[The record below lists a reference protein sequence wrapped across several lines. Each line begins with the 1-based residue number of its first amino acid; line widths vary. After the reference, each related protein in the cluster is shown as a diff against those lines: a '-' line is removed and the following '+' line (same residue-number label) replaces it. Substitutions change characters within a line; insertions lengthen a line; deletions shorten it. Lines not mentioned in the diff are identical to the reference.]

1 MSNYKLDTICVQGG
15 YKPENGEARTLPIY
29 QSTTYKYDSADHLG
43 DLFDLKAD
51 GHMYSR
57 ISNPTLACV
66 EAKIAEMEGGVGAM
80 LVSSGQAANLTA
92 VLNITSAGQNI
103 ISLASI
109 YGGTVNLFAVT
120 LKKMGIEVRFAT
132 PDMTDEE
139 IEAMM
144 DENTRLLF
152 GETVANPAL
161 VVFDIERYAKLAHKH
176 DMPLV
181 VDNTF
186 ATPVLCRPFEYGCDI
201 VTHSTT
207 KYMDGHA
214 TVVGGCIVD
223 SGKFDWSVGGRY
235 PELTT
240 PDESYHGVVYTE
252 SFGPAAY
259 VTKARVQ
266 MLRDMGNTMSPMAAF
281 LLNLGLETLHL
292 RVKRHCENAQRI
304 AEWLSQNDKVAWV
317 NYSGLPDNPYH
328 ALAQKYMPGGSCG
341 VISFGLVGGR
351 SAAELNTGLANLIQS
366 GLNRLFG
373 AGQSILGILVC
384 HLVELAGALFRLG
397 HDLAGLFLGRI
408 EHLAVGNLGAGLQ
421 LCLTHHALHISF
433 RILHELLAGSQQLLR
448 TLDFHGDLCAQFI
461 QQIQHLIALQNALLC
476 TKRQTP
482 GILNH
487 FI

>member
-15 YKPENGEARTLPIY
+15 YKPGNSEPRTLPIY

-66 EAKIAEMEGGVGAM
+66 EDKISEMEGGVGAM

-132 PDMTDEE
+132 PEMTDAE

-176 DMPLV
+176 NMPLV

-240 PDESYHGVVYTE
+240 PDDSYHGVVYTE
-252 SFGPAAY
+252 SFGAAAY
-259 VTKARVQ
+259 ITKARVQ

-281 LLNLGLETLHL
+281 LLNLGLETLAL
-292 RVKRHCENAQRI
+292 RMERHCANALAV
-304 AEWLSQNDKVAWV
+304 AEFLQSHECVDWVDYPLLPGNSQ
-317 NYSGLPDNPYH
+317 YE
-328 ALAQKYMPGGSCG
+328 LAQKYLSKGACG
-341 VISFGLVGGR
+341 VISVGIKGGR
-351 SAAELNTGLANLIQS
+351 AAATKFLDNLKLLNIVVHVADARS
-366 GLNRLFG
+366 
-373 AGQSILGILVC
+373 C
-384 HLVELAGALFRLG
+384 
-397 HDLAGLFLGRI
+397 
-408 EHLAVGNLGAGLQ
+408 
-421 LCLTHHALHISF
+421 ALHPASTTHRQLTEEQLNACGVRPEQVRLSIGIENIQD
-433 RILHELLAGSQQLLR
+433 ILAD
-448 TLDFHGDLCAQFI
+448 LDQ
-461 QQIQHLIALQNALLC
+461 ALKA
-476 TKRQTP
+476 
-482 GILNH
+482 
-487 FI
+487 

>member
-1 MSNYKLDTICVQGG
+1 MSNYKIQTKCIQSG
-15 YKPENGEARTLPIY
+15 YKPENGEPRVLPIY

-43 DLFDLKAD
+43 DLFDLKVG

-57 ISNPTLACV
+57 ISNPTLECV
-66 EAKIAEMEGGVGAM
+66 EAKIADMEGGVGAM

-144 DENTRLLF
+144 DENTRMIF

-161 VVFDIERYAKLAHKH
+161 VVFDIERYANLAHKH
-176 DMPLV
+176 NMPLV

-186 ATPVLCRPFEYGCDI
+186 ATPVLCRPFEFGCDI

-223 SGKFDWSVGGRY
+223 SGKFDWNVGGRY

-240 PDESYHGVVYTE
+240 PDESYHGLTYTE
-252 SFGPAAY
+252 SFGAAAY
-259 VTKARVQ
+259 IVKARVQ

-281 LLNLGLETLHL
+281 LLNLGLETLAL
-292 RVKRHCENAQRI
+292 RMEKHCANAL
-304 AEWLSQNDKVAWV
+304 AVAKFLESHECVDWVDYPLLKGNSQ
-317 NYSGLPDNPYH
+317 Y
-328 ALAQKYMPGGSCG
+328 ALAQKYLPNGACG
-341 VISFGLVGGR
+341 VISVGIKGGR
-351 SAAELNTGLANLIQS
+351 AAATKFLDNLKLMNIVVHVADARS
-366 GLNRLFG
+366 
-373 AGQSILGILVC
+373 C
-384 HLVELAGALFRLG
+384 
-397 HDLAGLFLGRI
+397 
-408 EHLAVGNLGAGLQ
+408 
-421 LCLTHHALHISF
+421 ALHPASTTH
-433 RILHELLAGSQQLLR
+433 RQLTDEQLTACGVRPEQVRLSIGIEDVEDIIADLDQALR
-448 TLDFHGDLCAQFI
+448 A
-461 QQIQHLIALQNALLC
+461 
-476 TKRQTP
+476 
-482 GILNH
+482 
-487 FI
+487 

>member
-1 MSNYKLDTICVQGG
+1 MSNYKLDTLCVQGG
-15 YKPENGEARTLPIY
+15 YKPENGQARTLPIY

-43 DLFDLKAD
+43 DLFDLKVG

-57 ISNPTLACV
+57 ISNPTLECV
-66 EAKIAEMEGGVGAM
+66 EAKISEMEGGVGAM

-132 PDMTDEE
+132 PDMTDAE

-144 DENTRLLF
+144 DENTRMIF

-161 VVFDIERYAKLAHKH
+161 VVFDIERYANLAHKH
-176 DMPLV
+176 NMPLV

-186 ATPVLCRPFEYGCDI
+186 ATPILCRPFEYGCDI

-240 PDESYHGVVYTE
+240 PDDSYHGVVYTE
-252 SFGPAAY
+252 SFGPAAFI
-259 VTKARVQ
+259 TKARVQ

-281 LLNLGLETLHL
+281 LLNLGLETLAL
-292 RVKRHCENAQRI
+292 RMERHCANALAVAKFLQNHECVDWVDYPLLEGNAQYDL
-304 AEWLSQNDKVAWV
+304 AKK
-317 NYSGLPDNPYH
+317 YLPDG
-328 ALAQKYMPGGSCG
+328 ACG
-341 VISFGLVGGR
+341 VISVGIKGGR
-351 SAAELNTGLANLIQS
+351 AAATKFLDNLKLMNIVVHVADARS
-366 GLNRLFG
+366 
-373 AGQSILGILVC
+373 C
-384 HLVELAGALFRLG
+384 
-397 HDLAGLFLGRI
+397 
-408 EHLAVGNLGAGLQ
+408 
-421 LCLTHHALHISF
+421 ALHPASTTHRQLTEEQLNACGVKPEQVRLSIGIENIDD
-433 RILHELLAGSQQLLR
+433 ILADLDQALR
-448 TLDFHGDLCAQFI
+448 A
-461 QQIQHLIALQNALLC
+461 
-476 TKRQTP
+476 
-482 GILNH
+482 
-487 FI
+487 

>member
-15 YKPENGEARTLPIY
+15 YKPGNSEPRTLPIY

-66 EAKIAEMEGGVGAM
+66 EDKIAEMEGGVGAM

-132 PDMTDEE
+132 PDMTDAE

-176 DMPLV
+176 HMPLV

-240 PDESYHGVVYTE
+240 PDDSYHGVVYTE

-266 MLRDMGNTMSPMAAF
+266 MLRDMGNTMAPMAAF
-281 LLNLGLETLHL
+281 LLNLGLETLAL
-292 RVKRHCENAQRI
+292 RMERHCAN
-304 AEWLSQNDKVAWV
+304 
-317 NYSGLPDNPYH
+317 
-328 ALAQKYMPGGSCG
+328 ALAVAEFLRNHECVDWVDYPLLPGNSQYDLAKKYLPKGACG
-341 VISFGLVGGR
+341 VISVGIKGGR
-351 SAAELNTGLANLIQS
+351 AAATKFLDNLKLLNIVVHVADARS
-366 GLNRLFG
+366 
-373 AGQSILGILVC
+373 C
-384 HLVELAGALFRLG
+384 
-397 HDLAGLFLGRI
+397 
-408 EHLAVGNLGAGLQ
+408 
-421 LCLTHHALHISF
+421 ALHPASTTHRQLTEEQLNACGVKPEQVRLSIGIENIED
-433 RILHELLAGSQQLLR
+433 ILADLDQALR
-448 TLDFHGDLCAQFI
+448 A
-461 QQIQHLIALQNALLC
+461 
-476 TKRQTP
+476 
-482 GILNH
+482 
-487 FI
+487 

>member
-1 MSNYKLDTICVQGG
+1 MSDKKNYKLETQCVQGG
-15 YKPENGEARTLPIY
+15 YTPGNGEARNLPIY

-43 DLFDLKAD
+43 DLFDLKVE

-66 EAKIAEMEGGVGAM
+66 ESKIADMEGGVGAM

-103 ISLASI
+103 IAMASI

-120 LKKMGIEVRFAT
+120 LKKMGIETRFVT

-139 IEAMM
+139 IEALI
-144 DENTRLLF
+144 DENTRLFF
-152 GETVANPAL
+152 GETLANPAL

-176 DMPLV
+176 GMPLV

-186 ATPVLCRPFEYGCDI
+186 TTPILCRPFEFGCDI

-240 PDESYHGVVYTE
+240 PDDSYHGVIYTE

-259 VTKARVQ
+259 ITKARVQ

-281 LLNLGLETLHL
+281 LLNLGLETLAL
-292 RVKRHCENAQRI
+292 RMERHSENALAAARFLKDHPCV
-304 AEWLSQNDKVAWV
+304 EWV
-317 NYSGLPDNPYH
+317 NYPLLEGDSQYD
-328 ALAQKYMPGGSCG
+328 LAQKYMPTGACG
-341 VISFGLVGGR
+341 VISVGIKGGR
-351 SAAELNTGLANLIQS
+351 AAACKFLDNLKLFNIVVHVADARSCALHPASTTHRQLTDAQLDACGVRPELV
-366 GLNRLFG
+366 RLSVG
-373 AGQSILGILVC
+373 
-384 HLVELAGALFRLG
+384 
-397 HDLAGLFLGRI
+397 I
-408 EHLAVGNLGAGLQ
+408 EHIDDIIADLDQ
-421 LCLTHHALHISF
+421 ALK
-433 RILHELLAGSQQLLR
+433 A
-448 TLDFHGDLCAQFI
+448 
-461 QQIQHLIALQNALLC
+461 
-476 TKRQTP
+476 
-482 GILNH
+482 
-487 FI
+487 

>member
-15 YKPENGEARTLPIY
+15 YKPENGEPRTLPIY

-43 DLFDLKAD
+43 DLFDLKAA
-51 GHMYSR
+51 GHMNSR
-57 ISNPTLACV
+57 ISTPTLACV

-132 PDMTDEE
+132 PDMTDAE

-240 PDESYHGVVYTE
+240 PDDSYHGVVYTE

-281 LLNLGLETLHL
+281 LLNLGLETLAL
-292 RVKRHCENAQRI
+292 RMERHCANALAVAQFLSTHECVDWVDYPLLEGNAQYDL
-304 AEWLSQNDKVAWV
+304 AKKYLSKGA
-317 NYSGLPDNPYH
+317 
-328 ALAQKYMPGGSCG
+328 CG
-341 VISFGLVGGR
+341 VISVGIMGGR
-351 SAAELNTGLANLIQS
+351 AAATKFLDNLKLMNIVVHVADARS
-366 GLNRLFG
+366 
-373 AGQSILGILVC
+373 C
-384 HLVELAGALFRLG
+384 
-397 HDLAGLFLGRI
+397 
-408 EHLAVGNLGAGLQ
+408 
-421 LCLTHHALHISF
+421 ALHPASTTHRQLTEEQLNACGVKPEQVRLSIGIENIED
-433 RILHELLAGSQQLLR
+433 ILADLDQALR
-448 TLDFHGDLCAQFI
+448 A
-461 QQIQHLIALQNALLC
+461 
-476 TKRQTP
+476 
-482 GILNH
+482 
-487 FI
+487 

>member
-1 MSNYKLDTICVQGG
+1 MSNYKLDTLCVQGG

-43 DLFDLKAD
+43 DLFDLKVG

-57 ISNPTLACV
+57 ISNPTLECV
-66 EAKIAEMEGGVGAM
+66 EAKISEMEGGVGAM

-144 DENTRLLF
+144 DENTRMIF

-161 VVFDIERYAKLAHKH
+161 VVFDIERYANLAHKH
-176 DMPLV
+176 GMPLV

-186 ATPVLCRPFEYGCDI
+186 ATPILCRPFEFGCDI

-240 PDESYHGVVYTE
+240 PDDSYHGVIYTE
-252 SFGPAAY
+252 SFGPAAFI
-259 VTKARVQ
+259 TKARVQ
-266 MLRDMGNTMSPMAAF
+266 MLRDMGNTMSPLAAF
-281 LLNLGLETLHL
+281 LLNLGLETLAL
-292 RVKRHCENAQRI
+292 RMERHCSNALAVAKFLRNHECVDWVDYPLLEGNAQYDL
-304 AEWLSQNDKVAWV
+304 AKK
-317 NYSGLPDNPYH
+317 YLPDG
-328 ALAQKYMPGGSCG
+328 ACG
-341 VISFGLVGGR
+341 VISVGIKGGR
-351 SAAELNTGLANLIQS
+351 AAATKFLDNLKLMNIVVHVADARS
-366 GLNRLFG
+366 
-373 AGQSILGILVC
+373 C
-384 HLVELAGALFRLG
+384 
-397 HDLAGLFLGRI
+397 
-408 EHLAVGNLGAGLQ
+408 
-421 LCLTHHALHISF
+421 ALHPASTTHRQLTEEQLNACGVKPEQVRLSIGIENIED
-433 RILHELLAGSQQLLR
+433 ILADLDQALR
-448 TLDFHGDLCAQFI
+448 A
-461 QQIQHLIALQNALLC
+461 
-476 TKRQTP
+476 
-482 GILNH
+482 
-487 FI
+487 

>member
-1 MSNYKLDTICVQGG
+1 MADYKIETLSVQGG
-15 YKPENGEARTLPIY
+15 YTPENGEPRTLPIY

-43 DLFDLKAD
+43 DLFDLKAG

-57 ISNPTLACV
+57 ISNPTLECV
-66 EAKIAEMEGGVGAM
+66 EKKISDMEGGVGAM

-92 VLNITSAGQNI
+92 VLNIASAGQNI
-103 ISLASI
+103 VAMASI

-120 LKKMGIEVRFAT
+120 LKKMGIETRFVT

-139 IEAMM
+139 IEAHI
-144 DENTRLLF
+144 DENTRLFF
-152 GETVANPAL
+152 GETLANPAL

-176 DMPLV
+176 GMPLV

-186 ATPVLCRPFEYGCDI
+186 ATPVLCRPFEFGCDI

-259 VTKARVQ
+259 ITKARVQ

-281 LLNLGLETLHL
+281 LLNLGLETLPL
-292 RVKRHCENAQRI
+292 RMERHCSN
-304 AEWLSQNDKVAWV
+304 
-317 NYSGLPDNPYH
+317 
-328 ALAQKYMPGGSCG
+328 ALAVAKFLESHECVDWVDYPLLESNSQYDLAKKYLPRGACG
-341 VISFGLVGGR
+341 VISVGIKGGR
-351 SAAELNTGLANLIQS
+351 AAATKFLDNLKLFNIVVHVADARSCALHPASTTHRQLTDELLTACGVRPEQV
-366 GLNRLFG
+366 RLSVG
-373 AGQSILGILVC
+373 
-384 HLVELAGALFRLG
+384 
-397 HDLAGLFLGRI
+397 I
-408 EHLAVGNLGAGLQ
+408 EHIDDILADLDR
-421 LCLTHHALHISF
+421 ALK
-433 RILHELLAGSQQLLR
+433 A
-448 TLDFHGDLCAQFI
+448 
-461 QQIQHLIALQNALLC
+461 
-476 TKRQTP
+476 
-482 GILNH
+482 
-487 FI
+487 

>member
-1 MSNYKLDTICVQGG
+1 MSQYKIHTKCVQSG
-15 YKPENGEARTLPIY
+15 YTPENGQPRVLPIC
-29 QSTTYKYDSADHLG
+29 QSTTYKYDSAEHLG

-66 EAKIAEMEGGVGAM
+66 EAKIADMEGGVGAM

-132 PDMTDEE
+132 PDMTDAE

-161 VVFDIERYAKLAHKH
+161 VVFDIERYANLAHKH
-176 DMPLV
+176 GMPLV

-214 TVVGGCIVD
+214 SVVGGCIVD
-223 SGKFDWSVGGRY
+223 SGNFDWSVGGRY

-240 PDESYHGVVYTE
+240 PDDSYHGVVYTE
-252 SFGPAAY
+252 SFGKAAY

-281 LLNLGLETLHL
+281 ILNLGLETLAL
-292 RVKRHCENAQRI
+292 RMEKHCANAL
-304 AEWLSQNDKVAWV
+304 AVAKFLESHECVDWVDYPLLESNSQYAM
-317 NYSGLPDNPYH
+317 
-328 ALAQKYMPGGSCG
+328 AQKYLPQGACG
-341 VISFGLVGGR
+341 VVSVGIKGGR
-351 SAAELNTGLANLIQS
+351 EAACKFLDSLKLLNIVVHVADARS
-366 GLNRLFG
+366 
-373 AGQSILGILVC
+373 C
-384 HLVELAGALFRLG
+384 
-397 HDLAGLFLGRI
+397 
-408 EHLAVGNLGAGLQ
+408 
-421 LCLTHHALHISF
+421 ALHPASTTHRQLTDEQLNACGVKPEQVRLSIGIEDIED
-433 RILHELLAGSQQLLR
+433 ILADLDQALR
-448 TLDFHGDLCAQFI
+448 A
-461 QQIQHLIALQNALLC
+461 
-476 TKRQTP
+476 
-482 GILNH
+482 
-487 FI
+487 

>member
-1 MSNYKLDTICVQGG
+1 MSNYKLDTLCVQGG

-29 QSTTYKYDSADHLG
+29 QSTTYKYDSAEHLG

-161 VVFDIERYAKLAHKH
+161 VVFDIERYANLAHKH
-176 DMPLV
+176 GMPLV

-186 ATPVLCRPFEYGCDI
+186 ATPILCRPFEFGCDI

-223 SGKFDWSVGGRY
+223 SGKFDWSVDGRY

-240 PDESYHGVVYTE
+240 PDDSYHGVVYTE
-252 SFGPAAY
+252 SFGPAAF

-281 LLNLGLETLHL
+281 LLNLGLETLAL
-292 RVKRHCENAQRI
+292 RMERHCANALAVAKFLESHECVDWVDYPLLETNAQYEL
-304 AEWLSQNDKVAWV
+304 AKK
-317 NYSGLPDNPYH
+317 YLPKG
-328 ALAQKYMPGGSCG
+328 ACG
-341 VISFGLVGGR
+341 VISVGIKGGR
-351 SAAELNTGLANLIQS
+351 EAACRFLNNLKLMNIVVHVADARS
-366 GLNRLFG
+366 
-373 AGQSILGILVC
+373 C
-384 HLVELAGALFRLG
+384 
-397 HDLAGLFLGRI
+397 
-408 EHLAVGNLGAGLQ
+408 
-421 LCLTHHALHISF
+421 ALHPASTTHRQLTDEQLTACGVKPEQVRLSIGIENIED
-433 RILHELLAGSQQLLR
+433 ILADLDQALR
-448 TLDFHGDLCAQFI
+448 A
-461 QQIQHLIALQNALLC
+461 
-476 TKRQTP
+476 
-482 GILNH
+482 
-487 FI
+487 

>member
-176 DMPLV
+176 NMPLV

-240 PDESYHGVVYTE
+240 PDDSYHGVVYTE

-281 LLNLGLETLHL
+281 LLNLGLETLAL
-292 RVKRHCENAQRI
+292 RMERHCSNALAVAKFLEQHECVDWVDYPLLEGNAQYDL
-304 AEWLSQNDKVAWV
+304 AKK
-317 NYSGLPDNPYH
+317 YLPDG
-328 ALAQKYMPGGSCG
+328 ACG
-341 VISFGLVGGR
+341 VISVGIKGGR
-351 SAAELNTGLANLIQS
+351 AAATKFLDNLKLLNIVVHVADARS
-366 GLNRLFG
+366 
-373 AGQSILGILVC
+373 C
-384 HLVELAGALFRLG
+384 
-397 HDLAGLFLGRI
+397 
-408 EHLAVGNLGAGLQ
+408 
-421 LCLTHHALHISF
+421 ALHPASTTHRQLTEEQLEACGVKPEQVRLSIGIENIED
-433 RILHELLAGSQQLLR
+433 ILADLDQALR
-448 TLDFHGDLCAQFI
+448 A
-461 QQIQHLIALQNALLC
+461 
-476 TKRQTP
+476 
-482 GILNH
+482 
-487 FI
+487 

>member
-1 MSNYKLDTICVQGG
+1 MSNYKLDTLCVQGG

-43 DLFDLKAD
+43 DLFDLKVG

-57 ISNPTLACV
+57 ISNPTLECV
-66 EAKIAEMEGGVGAM
+66 EAKISEMEGGVGAM

-144 DENTRLLF
+144 DENTRMIF

-161 VVFDIERYAKLAHKH
+161 VVFDIERYANLAHKH
-176 DMPLV
+176 GMPLV

-186 ATPVLCRPFEYGCDI
+186 ATPILCRPFEYGCDI

-240 PDESYHGVVYTE
+240 PDDSYHGVIYTE
-252 SFGPAAY
+252 SFGPAAFI
-259 VTKARVQ
+259 TKARVQ

-281 LLNLGLETLHL
+281 LLNLGLETLAL
-292 RVKRHCENAQRI
+292 RMERHCSNALAVAKFLRNHECVDWVDYPLLEGNAQYDL
-304 AEWLSQNDKVAWV
+304 AKK
-317 NYSGLPDNPYH
+317 YLPNG
-328 ALAQKYMPGGSCG
+328 ACG
-341 VISFGLVGGR
+341 VISVGIKGGR
-351 SAAELNTGLANLIQS
+351 AAATKFLDNLKLMNIVVHVADARS
-366 GLNRLFG
+366 
-373 AGQSILGILVC
+373 C
-384 HLVELAGALFRLG
+384 
-397 HDLAGLFLGRI
+397 
-408 EHLAVGNLGAGLQ
+408 
-421 LCLTHHALHISF
+421 ALHPASTTHRQLTEEQLNACGVKPEQVRLSIGIENIED
-433 RILHELLAGSQQLLR
+433 ILADLDQALR
-448 TLDFHGDLCAQFI
+448 A
-461 QQIQHLIALQNALLC
+461 
-476 TKRQTP
+476 
-482 GILNH
+482 
-487 FI
+487 

>member
-1 MSNYKLDTICVQGG
+1 MSNYKLETLCVQGG
-15 YKPENGEARTLPIY
+15 YKPGNSEPRTLPIY

-132 PDMTDEE
+132 PEMSDEE

-161 VVFDIERYAKLAHKH
+161 VVFDIERYAHLAHKH
-176 DMPLV
+176 HMPLV

-240 PDESYHGVVYTE
+240 PDDSYHGVVYTE

-281 LLNLGLETLHL
+281 LLNLGLETLAL
-292 RVKRHCENAQRI
+292 RMERHCENAL
-304 AEWLSQNDKVAWV
+304 AVAKFLENHECVDWV
-317 NYSGLPDNPYH
+317 DYPLLPGNAQYE
-328 ALAQKYMPGGSCG
+328 LAQKYLPKGACG
-341 VISFGLVGGR
+341 VISVGIKGGR
-351 SAAELNTGLANLIQS
+351 AAATKFLDNLKLLNIVVHVADARS
-366 GLNRLFG
+366 
-373 AGQSILGILVC
+373 C
-384 HLVELAGALFRLG
+384 
-397 HDLAGLFLGRI
+397 
-408 EHLAVGNLGAGLQ
+408 
-421 LCLTHHALHISF
+421 ALHPASTTHRQLTEEQLNACGVKPEQVRLSIGIENIED
-433 RILHELLAGSQQLLR
+433 ILADLDQALR
-448 TLDFHGDLCAQFI
+448 A
-461 QQIQHLIALQNALLC
+461 
-476 TKRQTP
+476 
-482 GILNH
+482 
-487 FI
+487 

>member
-1 MSNYKLDTICVQGG
+1 MADYKLDTLCVQGG
-15 YKPENGEARTLPIY
+15 YKPGNGEPRTLPIY

-43 DLFDLKAD
+43 DLFDLKVD

-66 EAKIAEMEGGVGAM
+66 EQKISDMEGGVGAM
-80 LVSSGQAANLTA
+80 LMSSGQAANLTT

-132 PDMTDEE
+132 PDMTDAE

-144 DENTRLLF
+144 DENTRMIF

-161 VVFDIERYAKLAHKH
+161 VVFDIERYANLAHKH
-176 DMPLV
+176 GMPLV

-186 ATPVLCRPFEYGCDI
+186 ATPILCRPFEYGCDI

-223 SGKFDWSVGGRY
+223 SGKFDWSAGGRY

-240 PDESYHGVVYTE
+240 PDDSYHGVVYTE
-252 SFGPAAY
+252 SFGPAAFI
-259 VTKARVQ
+259 TKARVQ

-281 LLNLGLETLHL
+281 LLNLGLETLAL
-292 RVKRHCENAQRI
+292 RMERHCANALAVAKFLEGHECVDWVDYPLLPGNAQYDL
-304 AEWLSQNDKVAWV
+304 AKK
-317 NYSGLPDNPYH
+317 YLPKG
-328 ALAQKYMPGGSCG
+328 ACG
-341 VISFGLVGGR
+341 VISVGIKGGR
-351 SAAELNTGLANLIQS
+351 AAATKFLDNLKLLNIVVHVADARS
-366 GLNRLFG
+366 
-373 AGQSILGILVC
+373 C
-384 HLVELAGALFRLG
+384 
-397 HDLAGLFLGRI
+397 
-408 EHLAVGNLGAGLQ
+408 
-421 LCLTHHALHISF
+421 ALHPASTTHRQLTEEQLNACGVKPEQVRLSIGIESIED
-433 RILHELLAGSQQLLR
+433 ILADLDQALR
-448 TLDFHGDLCAQFI
+448 A
-461 QQIQHLIALQNALLC
+461 
-476 TKRQTP
+476 
-482 GILNH
+482 
-487 FI
+487 

>member
-1 MSNYKLDTICVQGG
+1 MSNYKLDTLCVQGG
-15 YKPENGEARTLPIY
+15 YKPGNGEARTLPIY

-43 DLFDLKAD
+43 DLFDLKVG

-57 ISNPTLACV
+57 ISNPTLECV
-66 EAKIAEMEGGVGAM
+66 EAKISEMEGGVGAM

-144 DENTRLLF
+144 DENTRMIF

-161 VVFDIERYAKLAHKH
+161 VVFDIERYANLAHKH
-176 DMPLV
+176 NMPLV

-186 ATPVLCRPFEYGCDI
+186 ATPILCRPFEYGCDI

-240 PDESYHGVVYTE
+240 PDDSYHGVIYTE
-252 SFGPAAY
+252 SFGAAAFI
-259 VTKARVQ
+259 TKARVQ

-281 LLNLGLETLHL
+281 LLNLGLETLAL
-292 RVKRHCENAQRI
+292 RMERHCSNALAVAKFLRDHECVDWVDYPLLEGNAQYDL
-304 AEWLSQNDKVAWV
+304 AKK
-317 NYSGLPDNPYH
+317 YLPNG
-328 ALAQKYMPGGSCG
+328 ACG
-341 VISFGLVGGR
+341 VISVGIKGGR
-351 SAAELNTGLANLIQS
+351 AAATKFLDNLKLMNIVVHVADARS
-366 GLNRLFG
+366 
-373 AGQSILGILVC
+373 C
-384 HLVELAGALFRLG
+384 
-397 HDLAGLFLGRI
+397 
-408 EHLAVGNLGAGLQ
+408 
-421 LCLTHHALHISF
+421 ALHPASTTHRQLTEEQLNACGVKPEQVRLSIGIENIED
-433 RILHELLAGSQQLLR
+433 ILADLDQALR
-448 TLDFHGDLCAQFI
+448 A
-461 QQIQHLIALQNALLC
+461 
-476 TKRQTP
+476 
-482 GILNH
+482 
-487 FI
+487 

>member
-1 MSNYKLDTICVQGG
+1 MSNYKLETLCVQGG
-15 YKPENGEARTLPIY
+15 YKPENGEPRTLPIY
-29 QSTTYKYDSADHLG
+29 QSTTYKYDSAEHLG

-144 DENTRLLF
+144 DENTRMIF

-176 DMPLV
+176 GMPLV

-223 SGKFDWSVGGRY
+223 SGKFDWSVDGRY

-240 PDESYHGVVYTE
+240 PDDSYHGVVYTE

-281 LLNLGLETLHL
+281 LLNLGLETLAL
-292 RVKRHCENAQRI
+292 RMERHCSNALAVAKFLENHDCVDWVDYPLLEGNAQYDLAR
-304 AEWLSQNDKVAWV
+304 K
-317 NYSGLPDNPYH
+317 YLPKG
-328 ALAQKYMPGGSCG
+328 ACG
-341 VISFGLVGGR
+341 VISVGIKGGR
-351 SAAELNTGLANLIQS
+351 EAACKFLNNLKL
-366 GLNRLFG
+366 LNIVVHVADAR
-373 AGQSILGILVC
+373 SC
-384 HLVELAGALFRLG
+384 
-397 HDLAGLFLGRI
+397 
-408 EHLAVGNLGAGLQ
+408 
-421 LCLTHHALHISF
+421 ALHPASTTHRQLTDAQLEACGVKPEQVRLSIGIENIED
-433 RILHELLAGSQQLLR
+433 ILADLDQALR
-448 TLDFHGDLCAQFI
+448 A
-461 QQIQHLIALQNALLC
+461 
-476 TKRQTP
+476 
-482 GILNH
+482 
-487 FI
+487 

>member
-1 MSNYKLDTICVQGG
+1 MSNYKLDTLCVQGG

-161 VVFDIERYAKLAHKH
+161 VVFDIERYANLAHKH
-176 DMPLV
+176 GMPLV

-186 ATPVLCRPFEYGCDI
+186 ATPILCRPFEYGCDI

-240 PDESYHGVVYTE
+240 PDDSYHGVVYTE

-281 LLNLGLETLHL
+281 LLNLGLETLAL
-292 RVKRHCENAQRI
+292 RMERHCANALAVAKFLEAHECVDWVDYPLLEGNAQYDL
-304 AEWLSQNDKVAWV
+304 AKK
-317 NYSGLPDNPYH
+317 YLPDG
-328 ALAQKYMPGGSCG
+328 ACG
-341 VISFGLVGGR
+341 VISVGIKGGR
-351 SAAELNTGLANLIQS
+351 AAATKFLDNLKLMNIVVHVADARS
-366 GLNRLFG
+366 
-373 AGQSILGILVC
+373 C
-384 HLVELAGALFRLG
+384 ALHPASTTHRQLT
-397 HDLAGLFLGRI
+397 
-408 EHLAVGNLGAGLQ
+408 EEQ
-421 LCLTHHALHISF
+421 LCACGVRPEQVRLSIGIENIEDILADLDQAL
-433 RILHELLAGSQQLLR
+433 RA
-448 TLDFHGDLCAQFI
+448 
-461 QQIQHLIALQNALLC
+461 
-476 TKRQTP
+476 
-482 GILNH
+482 
-487 FI
+487 

>member
-1 MSNYKLDTICVQGG
+1 MSNYKLDTLCVQGG
-15 YKPENGEARTLPIY
+15 YKPENGQARTLPIY

-43 DLFDLKAD
+43 DLFDLKVG

-57 ISNPTLACV
+57 ISNPTLECV

-161 VVFDIERYAKLAHKH
+161 VVFDIERYANLAHKH
-176 DMPLV
+176 GMPLV

-186 ATPVLCRPFEYGCDI
+186 ATPILCRPFEYGCDI

-240 PDESYHGVVYTE
+240 PDDSYHGVIYTE

-259 VTKARVQ
+259 ITKARVQ

-281 LLNLGLETLHL
+281 LLNLGLETLAL
-292 RVKRHCENAQRI
+292 RMERHCSNALAVAKFLQNHECVDWVDYPLLEGNAQYDL
-304 AEWLSQNDKVAWV
+304 AKK
-317 NYSGLPDNPYH
+317 YLPDG
-328 ALAQKYMPGGSCG
+328 ACG
-341 VISFGLVGGR
+341 VISVGIKGGR
-351 SAAELNTGLANLIQS
+351 AAATKFLDNLKLMNIVVHVADARS
-366 GLNRLFG
+366 
-373 AGQSILGILVC
+373 C
-384 HLVELAGALFRLG
+384 
-397 HDLAGLFLGRI
+397 
-408 EHLAVGNLGAGLQ
+408 
-421 LCLTHHALHISF
+421 ALHPASTTHRQLTEEQLNACGVRPEQVRLSIGIENIED
-433 RILHELLAGSQQLLR
+433 ILADLDQALR
-448 TLDFHGDLCAQFI
+448 A
-461 QQIQHLIALQNALLC
+461 
-476 TKRQTP
+476 
-482 GILNH
+482 
-487 FI
+487 